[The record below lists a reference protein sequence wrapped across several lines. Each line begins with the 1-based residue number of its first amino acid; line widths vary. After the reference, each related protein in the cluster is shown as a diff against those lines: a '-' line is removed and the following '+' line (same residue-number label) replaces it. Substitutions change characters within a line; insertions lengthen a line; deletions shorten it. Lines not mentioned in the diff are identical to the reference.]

1 MYRMDGH
8 TILIILLSVI
18 FQIVLIIRKE
28 MRRKS
33 EGFERAVAAFKHRV
47 TVVTSDNIPGS
58 EITEVKGP
66 VAGESETSSS
76 RRSKLKIAEL
86 DAMIVIMH
94 EALSLGANAITGY
107 KVFTDTYMQLD
118 SKKTIR
124 KVSCSGTAVEIR
136 RIQSEIGGP
145 R

>member
-18 FQIVLIIRKE
+18 FQIVLIIRRE
-28 MRRKS
+28 VRRKS
-33 EGFERAVAAFKHRV
+33 GEFKRAVAAFKHRV
-47 TVVTSDNIPGS
+47 TVMASDNIPGN
-58 EITEVKGP
+58 EITEVKGA
-66 VAGESETSSS
+66 VTGESETRSS
-76 RRSKLKIAEL
+76 RRSKLEIAEM

-94 EALSLGANAITGY
+94 EALSLGANAIIGY
-107 KVFTDTYMQLD
+107 KVSTETCRQQD
-118 SKKTIR
+118 SKKTVR

-136 RIQSEIGGP
+136 RIRSKIGGS